1 MRRNEEDHKK
11 NEGSISDWIS
21 GGPVGSKGAVL
32 VFRSCVL
39 ASRTPSMESQTKNA
53 SANTGTTILLNKA
66 KSMARRLVAEPHSF
80 SVRPKN
86 IMHEVMETFGSGRN
100 YQGQAYVVRH
110 VSDANV
116 PETEPIDMEEQGH
129 EAAEHK
135 RDIDDVL
142 NDLNKITLKKHLNI
156 ENTTA
161 NIKPEDPTPSS
172 TKGNLPFTSRSN
184 SSLTFRTEVKIAA
197 EQKMDFDNLNK
208 ITLKKH
214 LNIENTTAN
223 IKPEDPTPSSTKE
236 HKRYIDDVLNK
247 ITPLKKHLNIEN
259 TTANIKPEDPTP
271 SSTKDLNDLNK
282 ITLKKHLNIENTTA
296 NIKPEDPTPS
306 STKGNLPFTSRSNS
320 SLTFR
325 TEVKIAAEQKM
336 DFDNLNKITL
346 KKHLNIENTTAN
358 IKPEDPTPSST
369 KEHKRYIDDVL
380 NKITLKKHLNI
391 ENTTANIK
399 PEDPTPSSTKD
410 LNDLN
415 KITLKKHLNI
425 ENTTANIKPEDP
437 TPSSTKG
444 NLPFTSRSN
453 SSLTFRTEVKIAA
466 EQKMDF
472 DNLNKITLKKH
483 LNIENTTAN
492 IKPEDPTP
500 SSTKEHKRY
509 IDDVLNKITLKK
521 HLNIENTTA
530 NIKPEDPTP
539 SSTKDLNDLNKIT
552 LKKHLNI
559 ENTTANIKPEDPTP
573 SSTKGNPSFTCRS
586 NSSLTFRTRVKIA
599 AEHKMDFDDL
609 NKITLKKHLNI
620 ENTTAN
626 IKPEDPTPSSTKDIK
641 KQGYEA
647 AEHKRYIDDVLNK
660 TTLKKHLNIEN
671 TTAIIKPED
680 PTPSSTKNSEPQK
693 KKKGKV
699 KRKIKNAPPVSRTEP
714 LDSDDSEHLLVKEVE
729 SVKVLESH
737 AMPARTLKITYKLV
751 NTETKLLHRL
761 LQAHGLQEAAPESK
775 DFNLLWSGLHPK
787 PDVLRNLSPYQ
798 RVNHFPRSYELTRKD
813 KLFKNIEK
821 MQYFRGLKHFDFVP
835 TTFLM
840 PAEFKELCSTHFR
853 TKGPW
858 IVKPAASSRGRGIY
872 IVNTPDQIPKGENV
886 VVAKYI
892 DKPLLIGGHKCDL
905 RLYVCV
911 TSIDPLLIYLYE
923 EGLVRFAT
931 VKYDKTNKNLW
942 NPCMHL
948 CNYSINK
955 YHTDYIKCDDPNAG
969 NVGHKWTLSAL
980 LRYLRKQGRNT
991 TSLMAAIEDLVVKSV
1006 LSSAQTITAA
1016 SRVFVPNFFNC
1027 FELFGYDILIDDML
1041 KPWLLEINLS
1051 PSLACE
1057 SPLDAR
1063 VKSALL
1069 ADTLTLVGL
1078 PAVPMCK
1085 AEIPG
1090 QNNSLKMRIGACRR
1104 VHSAENV
1111 FVRGGKVNSPTT
1123 QHSNSGTGV
1132 LTGEELRLVRAVRA
1146 QYARRGGYVRI
1157 FPSQNSWQKYS
1168 QYLDPVTG
1176 IPVCSTSLNNNVPYT
1191 VVSHNYNLL
1200 VHSHVLPHFQHATV
1214 ATNVATNDTPQRLK
1228 RYENVTIT
1236 STAPAISL
1244 GSDPTNHHDTR
1255 RAKELVKRQLQEGS
1269 RLTMGESRRAFGL
1282 FLTHVLKRVSNPGNE
1297 LAVAHA
1303 VLALKFLKRASATLR
1318 MPYNGPPVK
1327 MCDKDRCAI
1336 IAKQLNDFLYM
1347 YYRETDLYTDSE
1359 DRDGCVSNI
1368 QFAQFLYSASEAD
1381 LEDVLLLQLK
1391 TENNI
1396 VTFIGEPRNPYCVDL
1411 PPSKLIPEPNTK
1423 HTLLKYLANL
1433 APVNTRRFRQSD
1445 SSREA
1450 SDSLPGS
1457 EVLTYTHSDLLVK
1470 DSLKEEKPLNQALKY
1485 ARS

>member
-1 MRRNEEDHKK
+1 MLRGNMDGYLSELKTRLIPPHASSETTNPSTSGLQEATDMRRNEEDHKE
-11 NEGSISDWIS
+11 NEGSVSDWIS

-66 KSMARRLVAEPHSF
+66 KNMARRLVAEPHAF

-86 IMHEVMETFGSGRN
+86 IMHEVMETFGSSGRN

-110 VSDANV
+110 VSDANI
-116 PETEPIDMEEQGH
+116 PQTEAIDMEEQGH
-129 EAAEHK
+129 EAVEHK

-161 NIKPEDPTPSS
+161 NIKP
-172 TKGNLPFTSRSN
+172 
-184 SSLTFRTEVKIAA
+184 
-197 EQKMDFDNLNK
+197 
-208 ITLKKH
+208 
-214 LNIENTTAN
+214 
-223 IKPEDPTPSSTKE
+223 PEDPP
-236 HKRYIDDVLNK
+236 
-247 ITPLKKHLNIEN
+247 
-259 TTANIKPEDPTP
+259 P
-271 SSTKDLNDLNK
+271 SSTKD
-282 ITLKKHLNIENTTA
+282 
-296 NIKPEDPTPS
+296 S
-306 STKGNLPFTSRSNS
+306 SDS
-320 SLTFR
+320 
-325 TEVKIAAEQKM
+325 
-336 DFDNLNKITL
+336 
-346 KKHLNIENTTAN
+346 
-358 IKPEDPTPSST
+358 
-369 KEHKRYIDDVL
+369 
-380 NKITLKKHLNI
+380 
-391 ENTTANIK
+391 
-399 PEDPTPSSTKD
+399 
-410 LNDLN
+410 
-415 KITLKKHLNI
+415 
-425 ENTTANIKPEDP
+425 
-437 TPSSTKG
+437 
-444 NLPFTSRSN
+444 
-453 SSLTFRTEVKIAA
+453 
-466 EQKMDF
+466 
-472 DNLNKITLKKH
+472 
-483 LNIENTTAN
+483 
-492 IKPEDPTP
+492 
-500 SSTKEHKRY
+500 
-509 IDDVLNKITLKK
+509 
-521 HLNIENTTA
+521 
-530 NIKPEDPTP
+530 
-539 SSTKDLNDLNKIT
+539 
-552 LKKHLNI
+552 
-559 ENTTANIKPEDPTP
+559 
-573 SSTKGNPSFTCRS
+573 
-586 NSSLTFRTRVKIA
+586 
-599 AEHKMDFDDL
+599 
-609 NKITLKKHLNI
+609 
-620 ENTTAN
+620 
-626 IKPEDPTPSSTKDIK
+626 
-641 KQGYEA
+641 
-647 AEHKRYIDDVLNK
+647 
-660 TTLKKHLNIEN
+660 
-671 TTAIIKPED
+671 
-680 PTPSSTKNSEPQK
+680 QK

-699 KRKIKNAPPVSRTEP
+699 KRKTKNAPIVNRHDT
-714 LDSDDSEHLLVKEVE
+714 LDSDDSEHMLVKEVE

-761 LQAHGLQEAAPESK
+761 LQAHGLQEAPPESK

-980 LRYLRKQGRNT
+980 LRHLRKQGRNT
-991 TSLMAAIEDLVVKSV
+991 TALMAAVEDLVVKSI

-1016 SRVFVPNFFNC
+1016 ARVFVPNFFNC

-1085 AEIPG
+1085 AEMAGP
-1090 QNNSLKMRIGACRR
+1090 NNSLKMRIGACRR

-1111 FVRGGKVNSPTT
+1111 FVRGGKVSSPTANS
-1123 QHSNSGTGV
+1123 QINSGTGV

-1176 IPVCSTSLNNNVPYT
+1176 IPVCSTSLNNNVPYA

-1214 ATNVATNDTPQRLK
+1214 ATSVTTDTPQRLK

-1244 GSDPTNHHDTR
+1244 GSEPANHHDTR
-1255 RAKELVKRQLQEGS
+1255 RAKELVKRQLQDGS

-1303 VLALKFLKRASATLR
+1303 VMALKFLKRASATLR
-1318 MPYNGPPVK
+1318 MPYNVKGPPAK

-1359 DRDGCVSNI
+1359 DREGCVSNI

-1411 PPSKLIPEPNTK
+1411 PPTKLVPEPNAK

-1445 SSREA
+1445 SSRETNDTLPTSEGLSYTR
-1450 SDSLPGS
+1450 SD
-1457 EVLTYTHSDLLVK
+1457 VLVK